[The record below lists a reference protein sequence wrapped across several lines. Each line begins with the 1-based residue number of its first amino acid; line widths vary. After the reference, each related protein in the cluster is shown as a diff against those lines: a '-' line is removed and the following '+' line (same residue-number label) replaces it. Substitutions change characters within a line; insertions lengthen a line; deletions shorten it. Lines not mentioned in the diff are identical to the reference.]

1 MQNHEADHDQ
11 VLSSQSCA
19 KKYAS
24 QDHSQSWRREGAQ
37 WRSQEPSKVA
47 TEKARGT
54 YRKTAAR
61 FEEFAYDA
69 QMPESM
75 RALAEKSV
83 AQTRELYVHSLEAVL
98 EGWERF
104 VVAAGQGTLALNR
117 KAIDITRRNINN
129 GFGLAERLA
138 GAKNLAEAMEL
149 QTSYWRKQVGEL
161 ASQAGEMRT
170 LTTRVTADGIVD
182 QGADNARM
190 KPAMLSETNCGLLC
204 SLEQSI
210 KVHDAAA
217 LEPGANVDRVNP
229 PSAADHIR
237 DCRVADCRTVHVE
250 SLNVHAHLLVAKR
263 EVRQSELPVP
273 RVSILTENHGS

>member
-1 MQNHEADHDQ
+1 MTK
-11 VLSSQSCA
+11 SSVRKA
-19 KKYAS
+19 APRNTHRNTTRKIGARKA
-24 QDHSQSWRREGAQ
+24 HSGDRKTT
-37 WRSQEPSKVA
+37 SKVA

-61 FEEFAYDA
+61 FEELAYDG

-75 RALAEKSV
+75 RTLAEKSV

-149 QTSYWRKQVGEL
+149 QTTYWRKQVGDL

-170 LTTRVTADGIVD
+170 LTTKVTADVTAPSRA
-182 QGADNARM
+182 QVTRM
-190 KPAMLSETNCGLLC
+190 RGLHK
-204 SLEQSI
+204 S
-210 KVHDAAA
+210 
-217 LEPGANVDRVNP
+217 
-229 PSAADHIR
+229 
-237 DCRVADCRTVHVE
+237 T
-250 SLNVHAHLLVAKR
+250 
-263 EVRQSELPVP
+263 
-273 RVSILTENHGS
+273 

>member
-1 MQNHEADHDQ
+1 MTK
-11 VLSSQSCA
+11 SSVRKA
-19 KKYAS
+19 APRNTHRKV
-24 QDHSQSWRREGAQ
+24 GA
-37 WRSQEPSKVA
+37 RKAYSGDRKTPSKVA

-161 ASQAGEMRT
+161 ASQSEEMRT
-170 LTTRVTADGIVD
+170 LTTSVTAE
-182 QGADNARM
+182 RR
-190 KPAMLSETNCGLLC
+190 S
-204 SLEQSI
+204 
-210 KVHDAAA
+210 
-217 LEPGANVDRVNP
+217 R
-229 PSAADHIR
+229 R
-237 DCRVADCRTVHVE
+237 R
-250 SLNVHAHLLVAKR
+250 
-263 EVRQSELPVP
+263 
-273 RVSILTENHGS
+273 